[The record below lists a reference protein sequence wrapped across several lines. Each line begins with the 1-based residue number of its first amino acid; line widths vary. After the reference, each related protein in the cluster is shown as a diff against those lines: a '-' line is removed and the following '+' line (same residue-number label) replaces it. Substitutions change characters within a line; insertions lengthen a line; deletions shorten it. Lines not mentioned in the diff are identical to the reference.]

1 MVYGGLSS
9 FDHKERQQ
17 KDELIKALKEVT
29 EVADELWNG
38 IQCPCYRVPIDN
50 AKKLLEKLEAQ

>member
-29 EVADELWNG
+29 EVADELWNE
-38 IQCPCYRVPIDN
+38 YN
-50 AKKLLEKLEAQ
+50 AHATEYQLIMLKTLEKLEAQ